1 MQGTD
6 LLRDPGIQK
15 ALSRSKFTERDVPE
29 LSTAIGDAYAGLTP
43 EQKQAL
49 QGLADELDTFPV
61 PKLMAFGSLL
71 EYLKKNKDRYEE
83 VVKKLYAS
91 KLINEGDLPAEYD
104 DRLFAVIQGMVHQ
117 AMLKKPEG
125 GGPNMPAPMPT
136 APGYKKGGIVGLHE
150 AAQQL
155 KNAGRNDDTMLAHI
169 TPEEA
174 MLLKSR
180 GGEGSINPET
190 GLPEYGFFSSIG
202 SFFKSAAPVVLPIL
216 GGLVG
221 GPLGAAAGA
230 GVGSLIGGASPA
242 SAMKSALFAG
252 AIGFAASGASSLMQ
266 GGTFMGGV
274 ENALPESF
282 GGGMNTVGGGG
293 KQLGFLDYMKGGESP
308 ALTPEANIGAASP
321 DIRGDLNRP
330 GALYEAPSGDK
341 GFEGFQKGVQSGF
354 AGDTLK
360 GPAAAPTSSGG
371 ALSGLGGLVDKAGTW
386 IKTNPWPAVGIAGV
400 GGALLASSMGNKSTA
415 PGALPARQTGND
427 LLASNPG
434 RYAFNINDFTA
445 IKRPATSPVIPYQP
459 GGLGAIRMAM
469 GGVAARGGKIDGPG
483 TGTSDS
489 IPARLSDGEF
499 VMTAKA
505 VRGAG
510 GGDRMKGARKLYEM
524 MHKYERMA

>member
-15 ALSRSKFTERDVPE
+15 ALSRSQFTERDVPE

-71 EYLKKNKDRYEE
+71 EYLKKNKDRYKA
-83 VVKKLYAS
+83 VVQKLYAS
-91 KLINEGDLPAEYD
+91 KLINEGDLPEEYD
-104 DRLFAVIQGMVHQ
+104 DRLFAIIEGMVHQ
-117 AMLKKPEG
+117 AMMKKPEG
-125 GGPNMPAPMPT
+125 GGPNMPTPMPT
-136 APGYKKGGIVGLHE
+136 APGYKKGGIVSLHE
-150 AAQQL
+150 AAQRV

-174 MLLKSR
+174 LLLQRR
-180 GGEGSINPET
+180 GGEGSINPAT

-202 SFFKSAAPVVLPIL
+202 SFFKSAAPIVLPIL

-230 GVGSLIGGASPA
+230 GVGSLVGGASPA
-242 SAMKSALFAG
+242 SAVKSALFAG
-252 AIGFAASGASSLMQ
+252 AVGFAASGVSSLMQ

-274 ENALPESF
+274 QNALPESF
-282 GGGMNTVGGGG
+282 GGGQNIVGGGG
-293 KQLGFLDYMKGGESP
+293 TQKGFLDYMKGGESAAATPPGAVPSVP
-308 ALTPEANIGAASP
+308 AATGAATDTSAALGSMP
-321 DIRGDLNRP
+321 DA
-330 GALYEAPSGDK
+330 GAGRSFMGNTYASTLPQGAP
-341 GFEGFQKGVQSGF
+341 Q
-354 AGDTLK
+354 
-360 GPAAAPTSSGG
+360 APTSSGG
-371 ALSGLGGLVDKAGTW
+371 ALSGLGGLVDKAGNW
-386 IKTNPWPAVGIAGV
+386 VKENPWTSLGIAGV
-400 GGALLASSMGNKSTA
+400 GGALLASSMANKGTPTSITKG
-415 PGALPARQTGND
+415 PTGQD
-427 LLASNPG
+427 LLASNPN
-434 RYAFNINDFTA
+434 RYAFNVSNFVPGQ
-445 IKRPATSPVIPYQP
+445 RSATSPVIPYQP
-459 GGLGAIRMAM
+459 GGLGAVRMAT
-469 GGVAARGGKIDGPG
+469 GGIAKNGGKIDGPG

-510 GGDRMKGARKLYEM
+510 GGDRMKGARKMYEI

>member
-15 ALSRSKFTERDVPE
+15 ALTRSKFTERDVPE
-29 LSTAIGDAYAGLTP
+29 LSTAIGDAYAGLTS

-49 QGLADELDTFPV
+49 QGLSDELDTFPV

-71 EYLKKNKDRYEE
+71 EYLKKNKDRYEA
-83 VVKKLYAS
+83 VVEKLYS
-91 KLINEGDLPAEYD
+91 SGLLNEGDLPEEYD
-104 DRLFAVIQGMVHQ
+104 DRLFAIIEGMVHQ
-117 AMLKKPEG
+117 AMMKKPEG

-150 AAQQL
+150 AAQKL
-155 KNAGRNDDTMLAHI
+155 KDAGRNDDTMLAHI

-180 GGEGSINPET
+180 GGEGSINPMT

-221 GPLGAAAGA
+221 GPFGAAAGA

-252 AIGFAASGASSLMQ
+252 AVGFAASGVSSMMQ

-274 ENALPESF
+274 TNALPESF
-282 GGGMNTVGGGG
+282 GGGLNTVEGGG
-293 KQLGFLDYMKGGESP
+293 KQLGFLESMKGGP
-308 ALTPEANIGAASP
+308 APAVTPPSDIGSTT
-321 DIRGDLNRP
+321 
-330 GALYEAPSGDK
+330 GAGSNLVS
-341 GFEGFQKGVQSGF
+341 QN
-354 AGDTLK
+354 
-360 GPAAAPTSSGG
+360 AAADAARSFDASTASSGAVPKAPVSSGG

-400 GGALLASSMGNKSTA
+400 GGALLASSMGNKSA
-415 PGALPARQTGND
+415 PATPLAKGPTGQE
-427 LLASNPG
+427 LLASNPN
-434 RYAFNINDFTA
+434 RYAFNISNFT
-445 IKRPATSPVIPYQP
+445 PAQRTPTSTVVPYQP
-459 GGLGAIRMAM
+459 GGLGAIRMAT
-469 GGVAARGGKIDGPG
+469 GGIAKHGGKIDGPG

-510 GGDRMKGARKLYEM
+510 GGDRMKGARKMYEI

>member
-15 ALSRSKFTERDVPE
+15 ALSRSKFTERDVPK
-29 LSTAIGDAYAGLTP
+29 LSTAIGDAYAGLTS
-43 EQKQAL
+43 EEKQAL
-49 QGLADELDTFPV
+49 QGLAEELDTFPV

-83 VVKKLYAS
+83 VVKKLYSS
-91 KLINEGDLPAEYD
+91 KLINEGDLPEEYD
-104 DRLFAVIQGMVHQ
+104 DRLFAIIEGMVHQ
-117 AMLKKPEG
+117 AMMKKPEG

-136 APGYKKGGIVGLHE
+136 APGYKKGGIVSLHE
-150 AAQQL
+150 AAQKL
-155 KNAGRNDDTMLAHI
+155 KDAGRNDDTMLAHI

-180 GGEGSINPET
+180 GGEGSINPVT

-230 GVGSLIGGASPA
+230 GVGSLIGGATPA

-252 AIGFAASGASSLMQ
+252 AIGFAASGVSSMMQ
-266 GGTFMGGV
+266 GGTFTGGV
-274 ENALPESF
+274 ENALPDAF
-282 GGGMNTVGGGG
+282 GGGQNTVGGGG
-293 KQLGFLDYMKGGESP
+293 KQLGFLESMKGGPTP
-308 ALTPEANIGAASP
+308 AVTPPSEIGSTTGSGLNLTSQN
-321 DIRGDLNRP
+321 
-330 GALYEAPSGDK
+330 
-341 GFEGFQKGVQSGF
+341 
-354 AGDTLK
+354 
-360 GPAAAPTSSGG
+360 AAADAARSFDASTASSGSIPKAPVAAGG
-371 ALSGLGGLVDKAGTW
+371 ALSGLGGLVDKTGAW
-386 IKTNPWPAVGIAGV
+386 VKENPLTSLGIAGV
-400 GGALLASSMGNKSTA
+400 GGYMIANSMANKSTPTA
-415 PGALPARQTGND
+415 SLTKGQTGQD
-427 LLASNPG
+427 LLASNPN
-434 RYAFNINDFTA
+434 RYAFDINNFV
-445 IKRPATSPVIPYQP
+445 ATPRSGNSPVVPHP
-459 GGLGAIRMAM
+459 PSTVRMAM
-469 GGVAARGGKIDGPG
+469 GGVAARGGKINGPG

>member
-29 LSTAIGDAYAGLTP
+29 LSTAIGNAYAGLTS

-71 EYLKKNKDRYEE
+71 QYLKKNKDRYEE
-83 VVKKLYAS
+83 VVKKLYDS
-91 KLINEGDLPAEYD
+91 KLLNEGDLPEEYD
-104 DRLFAVIQGMVHQ
+104 DRLFAIIEGMVHQ
-117 AMLKKPEG
+117 AMMKKPEG

-150 AAQQL
+150 AAQKV

-202 SFFKSAAPVVLPIL
+202 SFFKSAAPIVLPIL
-216 GGLVG
+216 GNMVG

-274 ENALPESF
+274 TNALPESF
-282 GGGMNTVGGGG
+282 GGGRNIVGGGG
-293 KQLGFLDYMKGGESP
+293 TQRGFLDYMKGGES
-308 ALTPEANIGAASP
+308 AGATPEGMVPNVPAATGTTTGSMSDSIAGVP
-321 DIRGDLNRP
+321 GERP
-330 GALYEAPSGDK
+330 GSLYEPPKYESFAKELGVPKAP
-341 GFEGFQKGVQSGF
+341 V
-354 AGDTLK
+354 
-360 GPAAAPTSSGG
+360 SSGG

-386 IKTNPWPAVGIAGV
+386 VKENPWPAVGIAGV
-400 GGALLASSMGNKSTA
+400 GGALIASSMANKGT
-415 PGALPARQTGND
+415 PATPLTKGPTGQD
-427 LLASNPG
+427 LLASNPN
-434 RYAFNINDFTA
+434 RYAFNISNFT
-445 IKRPATSPVIPYQP
+445 PAQRTPTSPVVPYQP
-459 GGLGAIRMAM
+459 GGLGAIRMAT

-524 MHKYERMA
+524 MHKFERMA

>member
-15 ALSRSKFTERDVPE
+15 ALTRSKFTERDVPE

-83 VVKKLYAS
+83 VVKKLYS
-91 KLINEGDLPAEYD
+91 SGLLNEGDLPEEYD
-104 DRLFAVIQGMVHQ
+104 DRLFAIIEGMVHQ
-117 AMLKKPEG
+117 AMMKKPEG

-136 APGYKKGGIVGLHE
+136 APGYKKGGIVSLHE
-150 AAQQL
+150 AAQKL

-174 MLLKSR
+174 LLLKSR
-180 GGEGSINPET
+180 GGEGSINPAT

-230 GVGSLIGGASPA
+230 GVGSLVGGASPA
-242 SAMKSALFAG
+242 SAVKSALFAG
-252 AIGFAASGASSLMQ
+252 AVGFAASGVSSMMQ

-274 ENALPESF
+274 TNALPESF
-282 GGGMNTVGGGG
+282 GGGQNIVGGGG
-293 KQLGFLDYMKGGESP
+293 TQKGFLDYMKGGESAAATPPGTVPSVP
-308 ALTPEANIGAASP
+308 AATGAATDTSASAAL
-321 DIRGDLNRP
+321 GSTP
-330 GALYEAPSGDK
+330 GADASRSFMGNSYSSTLPQGAP
-341 GFEGFQKGVQSGF
+341 Q
-354 AGDTLK
+354 
-360 GPAAAPTSSGG
+360 APTSSGG
-371 ALSGLGGLVDKAGTW
+371 ALSGLGGLVDKAGNWVTAHPYL
-386 IKTNPWPAVGIAGV
+386 TAAGAGI
-400 GGALLASSMGNKSTA
+400 GGALIASSMANKNNTPA
-415 PGALPARQTGND
+415 PLAKGPTGQD
-427 LLASNPG
+427 LLASNPN
-434 RYAFNINDFTA
+434 RYAFDISNFTPSQRA
-445 IKRPATSPVIPYQP
+445 SSSAVVPYQP
-459 GGLGAIRMAM
+459 GGLGAVRMAT
-469 GGVAARGGKIDGPG
+469 GGVAKQGGKIDGPG

-505 VRGAG
+505 VMGAG
-510 GGDRMKGARKLYEM
+510 GGDRMKGARRMYEI

>member
-15 ALSRSKFTERDVPE
+15 ALSRSQFTERDVPE

-61 PKLMAFGSLL
+61 PKLMVFGSLL
-71 EYLKKNKDRYEE
+71 EYLKKNKDRYKA
-83 VVKKLYAS
+83 VVQKLYS
-91 KLINEGDLPAEYD
+91 SGLLNEGDLPEEYD
-104 DRLFAVIQGMVHQ
+104 ERLFAIIEGMVHQ
-117 AMLKKPEG
+117 AMMKKPEG

-136 APGYKKGGIVGLHE
+136 APGYKKGGIVSLHE
-150 AAQQL
+150 AAQRV

-174 MLLKSR
+174 LLLQSR
-180 GGEGSINPET
+180 GGEGSINPAT

-230 GVGSLIGGASPA
+230 GVGSLVGGASPA
-242 SAMKSALFAG
+242 SAVKSALFAG
-252 AIGFAASGASSLMQ
+252 AVGFAASGVSSMMQ
-266 GGTFMGGV
+266 GGSFMGGV
-274 ENALPESF
+274 TNALPESF
-282 GGGMNTVGGGG
+282 GGGQNVVAGGG
-293 KQLGFLDYMKGGESP
+293 KQLGFLESLKGGASP
-308 ALTPEANIGAASP
+308 AATPEGVIPTATGSASP
-321 DIRGDLNRP
+321 SIQGDLNRP
-330 GALYEAPSGDK
+330 GGLYEPPSADA
-341 GFEGFQKGVQSGF
+341 FQKSVSSGF
-354 AGDTLK
+354 SGETLK

-371 ALSGLGGLVDKAGTW
+371 ALSGLGGLVDKAGSWVTAHPYL
-386 IKTNPWPAVGIAGV
+386 TAAGAGI
-400 GGALLASSMGNKSTA
+400 GGYLIANSMNSNKST
-415 PGALPARQTGND
+415 PTSITKGPTGQD
-427 LLASNPG
+427 LLASNPN
-434 RYAFNINDFTA
+434 RYAFNVSNFV
-445 IKRPATSPVIPYQP
+445 PAQRAPTSTVVPYQP
-459 GGLGAIRMAM
+459 GGLGVVRMAT
-469 GGVAARGGKIDGPG
+469 GGIAARGGKIDGPG

-510 GGDRMKGARKLYEM
+510 GGDRMKGARRMYEI

>member
-71 EYLKKNKDRYEE
+71 EYLKKNKDRYKA
-83 VVKKLYAS
+83 VVQKLYAS
-91 KLINEGDLPAEYD
+91 KLINEGDLPEEYD
-104 DRLFAVIQGMVHQ
+104 ERLFAIIEGMVHQ
-117 AMLKKPEG
+117 ALMKKPEG

-136 APGYKKGGIVGLHE
+136 APGYKKGGIVSLHE
-150 AAQQL
+150 AAQRV
-155 KNAGRNDDTMLAHI
+155 KDAGRNDDTMLAHI

-174 MLLKSR
+174 VLLQSR
-180 GGEGSINPET
+180 GGAGSINPMT

-230 GVGSLIGGASPA
+230 GVGSLVGGASPA
-242 SAMKSALFAG
+242 SAVKSALFAG
-252 AIGFAASGASSLMQ
+252 AVGFAASGVSSLMQ

-274 ENALPESF
+274 QNALPESF
-282 GGGMNTVGGGG
+282 GGGTNTVGGGG
-293 KQLGFLDYMKGGESP
+293 KQLDFLDYMKGGPSAAATPPGTVPSVP
-308 ALTPEANIGAASP
+308 AATGTTTGAST
-321 DIRGDLNRP
+321 DLATALGSTP
-330 GALYEAPSGDK
+330 GADASRSFMGNTYAS
-341 GFEGFQKGVQSGF
+341 
-354 AGDTLK
+354 TLPQ
-360 GPAAAPTSSGG
+360 GTAPAASGG
-371 ALSGLGGLVDKAGTW
+371 ALSGLGGLVDKAGNW

-400 GGALLASSMGNKSTA
+400 GGALLASSMANKST
-415 PGALPARQTGND
+415 PTSITKGPTGQD
-427 LLASNPG
+427 LLASNPS
-434 RYAFNINDFTA
+434 RYAFNISNFT
-445 IKRPATSPVIPYQP
+445 PAQRAPTSTVVPYQP
-459 GGLGAIRMAM
+459 GGLGAIRMAT
-469 GGVAARGGKIDGPG
+469 GGVAKHGGKIDGPG

-510 GGDRMKGARKLYEM
+510 GGDRMKGARKMYEI

>member
-15 ALSRSKFTERDVPE
+15 ALSRSQFTERDVPE

-71 EYLKKNKDRYEE
+71 EYLKKNKDRYKA
-83 VVKKLYAS
+83 VVQKLYS
-91 KLINEGDLPAEYD
+91 SGLINEGDLPEQYNE
-104 DRLFAVIQGMVHQ
+104 RLFAIIEGMVHQ
-117 AMLKKPEG
+117 ALMKKPEG

-136 APGYKKGGIVGLHE
+136 APGYKKGGIVSLHE
-150 AAQQL
+150 AAQRV
-155 KNAGRNDDTMLAHI
+155 KKAGRNDDTMLAHI

-180 GGEGSINPET
+180 GGEGSINPAT

-202 SFFKSAAPVVLPIL
+202 SFFKSAAPIVLPVL

-242 SAMKSALFAG
+242 GAVKSALFAG
-252 AIGFAASGASSLMQ
+252 AVGFAASGVSSMMQ

-274 ENALPESF
+274 QNALPESL
-282 GGGMNTVGGGG
+282 GGGQNIVGGGG
-293 KQLGFLDYMKGGESP
+293 TQKGFLDYVKGGESAAATPPGAVPSVP
-308 ALTPEANIGAASP
+308 AATGSTTGAGIASAGDAMYGAGSAPSEVTATPGAA
-321 DIRGDLNRP
+321 
-330 GALYEAPSGDK
+330 A
-341 GFEGFQKGVQSGF
+341 
-354 AGDTLK
+354 
-360 GPAAAPTSSGG
+360 AAAPKAPVAAGG
-371 ALSGLGGLVDKAGTW
+371 ALSGLGGLVDKAGNW
-386 IKTNPWPAVGIAGV
+386 VKENPWTSLGIAGV
-400 GGALLASSMGNKSTA
+400 GGALLASSMANKGTPA
-415 PGALPARQTGND
+415 PLTRGPTGQD
-427 LLASNPG
+427 LLASNPN
-434 RYAFNINDFTA
+434 RYAFNVSNFTPTQ
-445 IKRPATSPVIPYQP
+445 RSTTSPVIPYQP
-459 GGLGAIRMAM
+459 GGLGAVRMAT
-469 GGVAARGGKIDGPG
+469 GGIAARGGKIDGPG

-510 GGDRMKGARKLYEM
+510 GGDRMKGARKMYEI
-524 MHKYERMA
+524 MHKFERMA

>member
-15 ALSRSKFTERDVPE
+15 ALTRSKFTERDVPQ
-29 LSTAIGDAYAGLTP
+29 LSTAIGDAYAGLTS

-83 VVKKLYAS
+83 VVKKLYDS
-91 KLINEGDLPAEYD
+91 KLLNEGDLPEEYD
-104 DRLFAVIQGMVHQ
+104 DRLFAIIEGMVHQ
-117 AMLKKPEG
+117 AMMKKPEG

-136 APGYKKGGIVGLHE
+136 APGYKKGGIVSLHE
-150 AAQQL
+150 AAQKL
-155 KNAGRNDDTMLAHI
+155 KDAGRNDDTMLAHI

-180 GGEGSINPET
+180 GGEGSINPMT

-230 GVGSLIGGASPA
+230 GVGSLIGGATPA

-252 AIGFAASGASSLMQ
+252 AVGFAASGVSSMMQ

-274 ENALPESF
+274 TNALPESF

-293 KQLGFLDYMKGGESP
+293 AQKGFLESMMGGPSTP
-308 ALTPEANIGAASP
+308 ATPEGMIPTATGAGSP
-321 DIRGDLNRP
+321 SIQGDLNRP
-330 GALYEAPSGDK
+330 GALYEPPSSDA
-341 GFEGFQKGVQSGF
+341 FQKSVSTGF

-360 GPAAAPTSSGG
+360 APAAATSSGG

-400 GGALLASSMGNKSTA
+400 GGALLASSMANKST
-415 PGALPARQTGND
+415 PTSITKGPTGQD
-427 LLASNPG
+427 LLASNPN
-434 RYAFNINDFTA
+434 RYAFNISNFT
-445 IKRPATSPVIPYQP
+445 PAQRTPTSTVVPYQP
-459 GGLGAIRMAM
+459 GGLGAVRMAV
-469 GGVAARGGKIDGPG
+469 GGIAARGGKIDGPG

>member
-29 LSTAIGDAYAGLTP
+29 LSTAIGDAYAGLTS
-43 EQKQAL
+43 EEKQAL
-49 QGLADELDTFPV
+49 QGLSDELDTFAV

-83 VVKKLYAS
+83 VVKKLYSS
-91 KLINEGDLPAEYD
+91 KLINEGDLPEKYD
-104 DRLFAVIQGMVHQ
+104 DRLFAIIEGMVHQ
-117 AMLKKPEG
+117 AMMKKSESSG
-125 GGPNMPAPMPT
+125 QNMPAPMPT

-180 GGEGSINPET
+180 GGEGSINPDT

-202 SFFKSAAPVVLPIL
+202 SFFKSAAPIVLPIL
-216 GGLVG
+216 GNLVG

-252 AIGFAASGASSLMQ
+252 AIGFAASGVSSLMQ

-274 ENALPESF
+274 ENALPGSM
-282 GGGMNTVGGGG
+282 GGGLNTVGGGG
-293 KQLGFLDYMKGGESP
+293 AQKGFFESMMGGPSTP
-308 ALTPEANIGAASP
+308 ATPEGMVPTATGAGSP
-321 DIRGDLNRP
+321 SIQGDLNRP
-330 GALYEAPSGDK
+330 GALYEAPTGDK
-341 GFEGFQKGVQSGF
+341 GFESFQKGVSSGF

-360 GPAAAPTSSGG
+360 APVSSGG
-371 ALSGLGGLVDKAGTW
+371 ALSGLGGLVDKTGAW
-386 IKTNPWPAVGIAGV
+386 IKEHPYYTAAGAGI
-400 GGALLASSMGNKSTA
+400 GGALIASSMGGKGST
-415 PGALPARQTGND
+415 PGPLVPRQTGND
-427 LLASNPG
+427 ILAANPS
-434 RYAFNINDFTA
+434 RYAFNIRDFTPPPRA
-445 IKRPATSPVIPYQP
+445 NTSPVIPYQQ
-459 GGLGAIRMAM
+459 GGLGALRMAM
-469 GGVAARGGKIDGPG
+469 GGVAARGGKINGPG

>member
-15 ALSRSKFTERDVPE
+15 ALTRSKFTERDVPE
-29 LSTAIGDAYAGLTP
+29 LSTAIGDAYAGLTS

-49 QGLADELDTFPV
+49 QGLSDELDTFPV

-71 EYLKKNKDRYEE
+71 EYLKKNKDRYEA
-83 VVKKLYAS
+83 VVEKLYS
-91 KLINEGDLPAEYD
+91 SGLLNEGDLPEEYD
-104 DRLFAVIQGMVHQ
+104 DRLFAIIEGMVHQ
-117 AMLKKPEG
+117 AMMKKPEG

-136 APGYKKGGIVGLHE
+136 APGYKKGGIVSLHE
-150 AAQQL
+150 AAQRV

-174 MLLKSR
+174 LLLKSR
-180 GGEGSINPET
+180 GGEGSINPAT

-242 SAMKSALFAG
+242 SAVKSALFAG
-252 AIGFAASGASSLMQ
+252 AVGFAASGVSSLMQ

-274 ENALPESF
+274 TNALPESF
-282 GGGMNTVGGGG
+282 GGGQNIVGSGG
-293 KQLGFLDYMKGGESP
+293 KQLDFLDYMKGGPSAP
-308 ALTPEANIGAASP
+308 ATPEGMVPNVPAATGAATDTSASAALGSTPEAGAS
-321 DIRGDLNRP
+321 RSFMGNT
-330 GALYEAPSGDK
+330 YS
-341 GFEGFQKGVQSGF
+341 S
-354 AGDTLK
+354 TLPQ
-360 GPAAAPTSSGG
+360 GTAPAAAPGG

-400 GGALLASSMGNKSTA
+400 GGALLASSMANKSA
-415 PGALPARQTGND
+415 PATPLTKGPTGQD
-427 LLASNPG
+427 LLASNPN
-434 RYAFNINDFTA
+434 RYAFNISNFT
-445 IKRPATSPVIPYQP
+445 PAQRSTTSPVVPYQP
-459 GGLGAIRMAM
+459 GGLGAVRMAT
-469 GGVAARGGKIDGPG
+469 GGVAKHGGKIDGPG

-510 GGDRMKGARKLYEM
+510 GGDRMKGARKMYEI

>member
-15 ALSRSKFTERDVPE
+15 ALTRSKFTERDVPK
-29 LSTAIGDAYAGLTP
+29 LSTAIGDAYAGLTS
-43 EQKQAL
+43 EEKQAL
-49 QGLADELDTFPV
+49 QGLAEELDTFPV

-83 VVKKLYAS
+83 VVKKLYDS
-91 KLINEGDLPAEYD
+91 KLINEGDLPEEYD
-104 DRLFAVIQGMVHQ
+104 DRLFAIIEGMVHQ
-117 AMLKKPEG
+117 AMMKKPEG

-136 APGYKKGGIVGLHE
+136 APGYKKGGIVSLHE
-150 AAQQL
+150 AAQKL
-155 KNAGRNDDTMLAHI
+155 KDAGRNDDTMLAHI

-180 GGEGSINPET
+180 GGEGSINPMT

-230 GVGSLIGGASPA
+230 GVGSLIGGATPA
-242 SAMKSALFAG
+242 NAMKSALFAG
-252 AIGFAASGASSLMQ
+252 AIGFAASGVSSLMQ

-274 ENALPESF
+274 TNALPESF
-282 GGGMNTVGGGG
+282 GGGLNTVEGGG
-293 KQLGFLDYMKGGESP
+293 KQLGFLESMKGGPSTP
-308 ALTPEANIGAASP
+308 ATPEGMVPTATGAGSP
-321 DIRGDLNRP
+321 SIQGDLSRP
-330 GALYEAPSGDK
+330 GALYEPPSSDA
-341 GFEGFQKGVQSGF
+341 FQKSVSTGF

-360 GPAAAPTSSGG
+360 APAAATSSGG
-371 ALSGLGGLVDKAGTW
+371 ALSGLGGLVDKTGSW
-386 IKTNPWPAVGIAGV
+386 IKANPLTSVGIAGV
-400 GGALLASSMGNKSTA
+400 GGALLASSMGNKST
-415 PGALPARQTGND
+415 PATPLAKGPTGQE
-427 LLASNPG
+427 LLSSNPN
-434 RYAFNINDFTA
+434 RYAFNVSNFV
-445 IKRPATSPVIPYQP
+445 PAQRSAASTVVPYQP
-459 GGLGAIRMAM
+459 GGLGAVRMAV
-469 GGVAARGGKIDGPG
+469 GGIAARGGHIDGPG

-505 VRGAG
+505 VRGLG

>member
-15 ALSRSKFTERDVPE
+15 ALSRSQFTERDVPE

-71 EYLKKNKDRYEE
+71 EYLKKNKDRYEA
-83 VVKKLYAS
+83 VVKKLYS
-91 KLINEGDLPAEYD
+91 SGLLNEGDLPEEYD
-104 DRLFAVIQGMVHQ
+104 DRLFAIIEGMVHQ
-117 AMLKKPEG
+117 AMMKKSDG

-150 AAQQL
+150 AAQKL
-155 KNAGRNDDTMLAHI
+155 KDAGRNDDTMLAHI

-174 MLLKSR
+174 MLLKGR
-180 GGEGSINPET
+180 GGEGSINPMT

-202 SFFKSAAPVVLPIL
+202 NFFKSAAPVVLPIV

-230 GVGSLIGGASPA
+230 GVGSLVGGASPA
-242 SAMKSALFAG
+242 SAVKSALFAG
-252 AIGFAASGASSLMQ
+252 AVGFAASGVSSMMQ

-274 ENALPESF
+274 TNALPESF
-282 GGGMNTVGGGG
+282 GGGQNIVGGGG
-293 KQLGFLDYMKGGESP
+293 AQKGFLDYMKGGESAAATPPGAIPSVP
-308 ALTPEANIGAASP
+308 AATGAATDTSAALGSMP
-321 DIRGDLNRP
+321 DA
-330 GALYEAPSGDK
+330 GAGRSFMGNTYASTLPQGAP
-341 GFEGFQKGVQSGF
+341 Q
-354 AGDTLK
+354 
-360 GPAAAPTSSGG
+360 APTSSGG

-400 GGALLASSMGNKSTA
+400 GGALLASSMGNKSA
-415 PGALPARQTGND
+415 PATPLAKGPTGQE
-427 LLASNPG
+427 LLASNPN
-434 RYAFNINDFTA
+434 RYAFNISNFTPGQRSSA
-445 IKRPATSPVIPYQP
+445 SPVIPYQP
-459 GGLGAIRMAM
+459 GGLGAVRMAT
-469 GGVAARGGKIDGPG
+469 GGVAKHGGKIDGPG

-510 GGDRMKGARKLYEM
+510 GGDRMKGARRMYEI